1 MVELLAGT
9 YEKEVTFVKICIKCN
24 KNFNKNYNFCPYCGE
39 KILNDSDN
47 IDDTNQISIYDL
59 MENEEKNQCS
69 EEEIDSNN
77 IEDSEEIDEG
87 LDSKNIIELVDNANT
102 IIKMKKTLNI
112 KKVAALAVV
121 LLLTTI
127 TICIATTLRTPKKLG
142 AQIKS
147 INLQQ
152 YPNVQV
158 ELKKTTNKNLISK
171 DTIAIYD
178 SNKELHNFDIVETKD
193 GWNITFTSDKA
204 DTDVSKK
211 EIKIENKKNTD
222 DSISKSYEINNDE
235 NKNVSVN
242 VNTNNSLDSKD
253 NRIDTEEYINLQTS
267 IKNLVTKNFSNITS
281 NYSLAFKDLSQ
292 KSTLSINSEKT
303 ISASTIKIYIM
314 IETFNQIKSGNI
326 NLNDTVI
333 LEENMKTAGSGILS
347 SKETGEKFTINELIT
362 LMMIKSDNTAANIL
376 IDKIGMENINN
387 CIKNL
392 GCKNTELNR
401 KMMDTTAIEK
411 GIENYTS
418 VDDLSLTL
426 EKLYNKQCVNE
437 YYDNL
442 MLDIMQK
449 NENHTKIPKL
459 LPDTISIANKSG
471 EYTGVENDA
480 AIITTD
486 KGAYILCITTSKG
499 GSGSQI
505 KAINNISKD
514 IYNKFME

>member
-1 MVELLAGT
+1 M
-9 YEKEVTFVKICIKCN
+9 KICIKCN
-24 KNFNKNYNFCPYCGE
+24 ENFNEDYNFCPYCGE
-39 KILNDSDN
+39 EIHNDSDN

-59 MENEEKNQCS
+59 MENEEKIQCS
-69 EEEIDSNN
+69 VEEIDPNN
-77 IEDSEEIDEG
+77 IEDNEEINES
-87 LDSKNIIELVDNANT
+87 LDAKNSIKLINNDNI
-102 IIKMKKTLNI
+102 IIKMIKALNI
-112 KKVAALAVV
+112 KKIAALVVV

-127 TICIATTLRTPKKLG
+127 TVCVATILRTPTELG
-142 AQIKS
+142 VQIKS

-171 DTIAIYD
+171 DNIAIYD

-193 GWNITFTSDKA
+193 GWNITFTSDKT
-204 DTDVSKK
+204 DTDVSTK

-222 DSISKSYEINNDE
+222 DSVSKSYEINNDE
-235 NKNVSVN
+235 NKNVYVN

-253 NRIDTEEYINLQTS
+253 NIIDTEEYINLQAS
-267 IKNLVTKNFSNITS
+267 IKNIVTKNFSNITS

-326 NLNDTVI
+326 NLDDTVI
-333 LEENMKTAGSGILS
+333 LEESMKTDGSGMLS
-347 SKETGEKFTINELIT
+347 SKATGEKFTINELIT

-376 IDKIGMENINN
+376 IDKIGMESINN

-392 GCKNTELNR
+392 GCKDTELNR
-401 KMMDTTAIEK
+401 KMMDATAIEK
-411 GIENYTS
+411 GVENYTS
-418 VDDLSLTL
+418 VDDLCLTL
-426 EKLYNKQCVNE
+426 EKLYNKQCIDE

-442 MLDIMQK
+442 MLDIMKK

-459 LPDTISIANKSG
+459 LPDTLSIANKSG

-486 KGAYILCITTSKG
+486 KGAYVLCITTSNG

-505 KAINNISKD
+505 KTINNISKD